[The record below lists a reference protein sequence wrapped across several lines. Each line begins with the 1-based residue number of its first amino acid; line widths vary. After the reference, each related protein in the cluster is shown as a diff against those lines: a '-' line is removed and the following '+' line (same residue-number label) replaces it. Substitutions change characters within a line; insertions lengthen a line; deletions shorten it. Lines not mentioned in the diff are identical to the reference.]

1 MKVEGI
7 EIWAVRW
14 PDKFSSS
21 ADDSSSEFFFQER
34 LCHIGAVR
42 RSSVLHPPEIS
53 SCCVRSKK
61 WPNSILQEFEVAIT
75 IHGNFAPSLINERM
89 NQWNLSFHDGHK
101 NHDFLVIPVVWLNEL
116 MRIFSWPLAIIFSM
130 WFLVQDEQ
138 LLICPNDPLHKV
150 FVLSKK
156 KPLSCLWQKLL
167 SEQGCAYVLMEG
179 IFSIF
184 FRIFLCVL
192 IKSPLF
198 SFPKISGLLSYC
210 YFKASI

>member
-21 ADDSSSEFFFQER
+21 ADDSSSEFLFQER

-42 RSSVLHPPEIS
+42 RSSVLHPPGIS

-89 NQWNLSFHDGHK
+89 DQWNLSFHDWPQKSWLFGHSCRLSQWT
-101 NHDFLVIPVVWLNEL
+101 HEDFLVTTCHHFFDVVFWCKTNSLLESL
-116 MRIFSWPLAIIFSM
+116 YRMLATVF
-130 WFLVQDEQ
+130 
-138 LLICPNDPLHKV
+138 
-150 FVLSKK
+150 FVLW
-156 KPLSCLWQKLL
+156 PGDDQAGGYEC
-167 SEQGCAYVLMEG
+167 C
-179 IFSIF
+179 
-184 FRIFLCVL
+184 
-192 IKSPLF
+192 
-198 SFPKISGLLSYC
+198 
-210 YFKASI
+210 

>member
-1 MKVEGI
+1 MHSYKLSNGLRLLQIYLLLYCRPEMKVEGI

-61 WPNSILQEFEVAIT
+61 WSNSILQEFEVAIT

-89 NQWNLSFHDGHK
+89 NQWDLYFHDGHK
-101 NHDFLVIPVVWLNEL
+101 NHDFLVIPVV
-116 MRIFSWPLAIIFSM
+116 
-130 WFLVQDEQ
+130 
-138 LLICPNDPLHKV
+138 
-150 FVLSKK
+150 
-156 KPLSCLWQKLL
+156 
-167 SEQGCAYVLMEG
+167 
-179 IFSIF
+179 
-184 FRIFLCVL
+184 
-192 IKSPLF
+192 
-198 SFPKISGLLSYC
+198 
-210 YFKASI
+210 